1 MFNGELRQMARR
13 SVQVEKVREKTLY
26 AAAELFLEKGYTET
40 TTRGLAQK
48 AGIDVSSMNRAFGC
62 KENILCELVAYVL
75 QGQFDAIT
83 ALLKGVTDDRILFYA
98 AETTMQLYMAESD
111 ESIRN
116 LYLAAYSMP
125 HSIDIIHRI
134 ITEKLEKIFKS
145 HLPHLQ
151 TRDFYELEIAS
162 GGVMRS
168 FMARPCD
175 MYFTMER
182 KVNRFL
188 ETTFRIYQV
197 PDEKIREAIDFVQ
210 RFDFLQIAKSTIN
223 HMLKY
228 LKESIE

>member
-1 MFNGELRQMARR
+1 MARR
-13 SVQVEKVREKTLY
+13 SKQVEKVREKTLY
-26 AAAELFLEKGYTET
+26 TAAELFLEKGYTET
-40 TTRGLAQK
+40 TMRGLAQK
-48 AGIDVSSMNRAFGC
+48 AGVDVSGINRAFGC
-62 KENILCELVAYVL
+62 KENILCELVTYVL
-75 QGQFDAIT
+75 NGQFET
-83 ALLKGVTDDRILFYA
+83 MEALLQGVTDDPLLFYA
-98 AETTMQLYMAESD
+98 AETTMQLYMAESG
-111 ESIRN
+111 EQIRN

-125 HSIDIIHRI
+125 RSIDIIHRT
-134 ITEKLEKIFKS
+134 ITEKLEKIFKA

-197 PDEKIREAIDFVQ
+197 SNEKIQEAIDFVQ
-210 RFDFLQIAKSTIN
+210 QFDFPDIAKNTIDR
-223 HMLKY
+223 MLQY

>member
-1 MFNGELRQMARR
+1 M
-13 SVQVEKVREKTLY
+13 K
-26 AAAELFLEKGYTET
+26 
-40 TTRGLAQK
+40 
-48 AGIDVSSMNRAFGC
+48 
-62 KENILCELVAYVL
+62 
-75 QGQFDAIT
+75 
-83 ALLKGVTDDRILFYA
+83 ALLQGVTDDPLLFYA
-98 AETTMQLYMAESD
+98 AETTMQLYMAESG
-111 ESIRN
+111 EQIRN

-125 HSIDIIHRI
+125 HSIDIIHQAV
-134 ITEKLEKIFKS
+134 TEKLEQIFKE

-197 PDEKIREAIDFVQ
+197 SNEKIQEAIAFVQ
-210 RFDFLQIAKSTIN
+210 QFDFPDIAKNTIDR
-223 HMLKY
+223 MLQY

>member
-1 MFNGELRQMARR
+1 MARR

-26 AAAELFLEKGYTET
+26 TAAELFLEKGYTET
-40 TTRGLAQK
+40 TMRGLAQK
-48 AGIDVSSMNRAFGC
+48 AGIDVSSINRAFGC
-62 KENILCELVAYVL
+62 KENILCELVVYVL
-75 QGQFDAIT
+75 QSQFDMMA
-83 ALLKGVTDDRILFYA
+83 AYLKGVTDDRILFYA

-125 HSIDIIHRI
+125 HSIDIIHQA
-134 ITEKLEKIFKS
+134 ITEKLEQIFKA

-182 KVNRFL
+182 KVKRFL

-197 PDEKIREAIDFVQ
+197 SDEKIQEAIEFVQ
-210 RFDFLQIAKSTIN
+210 QFDFPDIAKNTIDR
-223 HMLKY
+223 MLQY

>member
-1 MFNGELRQMARR
+1 
-13 SVQVEKVREKTLY
+13 
-26 AAAELFLEKGYTET
+26 
-40 TTRGLAQK
+40 
-48 AGIDVSSMNRAFGC
+48 
-62 KENILCELVAYVL
+62 
-75 QGQFDAIT
+75 
-83 ALLKGVTDDRILFYA
+83 
-98 AETTMQLYMAESD
+98 
-111 ESIRN
+111 
-116 LYLAAYSMP
+116 MP
-125 HSIDIIHRI
+125 HSIDIIHQAV
-134 ITEKLEKIFKS
+134 TEKLEQIFKE

-197 PDEKIREAIDFVQ
+197 PDVKIQEAIDFVQ
-210 RFDFLQIAKSTIN
+210 KFDFQDIAKNTID
-223 HMLKY
+223 HMLQY

>member
-1 MFNGELRQMARR
+1 MARR
-13 SVQVEKVREKTLY
+13 SVQMEKVREKTLF

-40 TTRGLAQK
+40 TTRGIAQK

-75 QGQFDAIT
+75 NGQFETIST
-83 ALLKGVTDDRILFYA
+83 ILKGVTDDRILFYA
-98 AETTMQLYMAESD
+98 TETTMQLYMAESD

-125 HSIDIIHRI
+125 HSIDIIHQT
-134 ITEKLEKIFKS
+134 ITEKLEWIFKA
-145 HLPHLQ
+145 HLPHLI

-162 GGVMRS
+162 GGIMRS

-175 MYFTMER
+175 MYFTIDR
-182 KVNRFL
+182 KVKRFL
-188 ETTFRIYQV
+188 ETAFRIYQV
-197 PDEKIREAIDFVQ
+197 PDAKIQEAIEFVQ
-210 RFDFLQIAKSTIN
+210 QFDFPAIAKNTIDR
-223 HMLKY
+223 MLQY

>member
-1 MFNGELRQMARR
+1 MARR

-26 AAAELFLEKGYTET
+26 TAAELFLEKGYTET
-40 TTRGLAQK
+40 TMRGLAQK
-48 AGIDVSSMNRAFGC
+48 AGIDVSSINRAFGC

-75 QGQFDAIT
+75 QSQFDMMA
-83 ALLKGVTDDRILFYA
+83 AHLKGVTDDRILFYA

-125 HSIDIIHRI
+125 HSIDIIHQAV
-134 ITEKLEKIFKS
+134 TEKLEQIFKA

-175 MYFTMER
+175 MYFTIDR
-182 KVNRFL
+182 KVKRFL

-197 PDEKIREAIDFVQ
+197 SDEKIQEAIEFVQ
-210 RFDFLQIAKSTIN
+210 QFDFPDIAKNTIDR
-223 HMLKY
+223 MLQY
-228 LKESIE
+228 LKDSIE